1 MNYEVNFLSSF
12 FIDLLMFIM
21 LSSLSQNLTNKEEK
35 HDSSGAFFIVP
46 ECLITIIEMV
56 ILIQWKEIQNWDAIV
71 KVCYL
76 LLYSIAHL
84 KPFRFHN
91 T

>member
-1 MNYEVNFLSSF
+1 
-12 FIDLLMFIM
+12 MFIM

-56 ILIQWKEIQNWDAIV
+56 ILIQ
-71 KVCYL
+71 
-76 LLYSIAHL
+76 
-84 KPFRFHN
+84 
-91 T
+91 